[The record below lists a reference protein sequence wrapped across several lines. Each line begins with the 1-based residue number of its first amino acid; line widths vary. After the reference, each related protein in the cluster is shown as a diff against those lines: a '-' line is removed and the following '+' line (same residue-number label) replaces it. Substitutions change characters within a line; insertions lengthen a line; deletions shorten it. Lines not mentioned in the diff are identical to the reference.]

1 MHSNSDWTWGEKF
14 MIVLPVAYRY
24 VPIDA
29 RVFAAHDRSRV
40 IERCARSSSIIH
52 IEHGDASG
60 SELKL

>member
-1 MHSNSDWTWGEKF
+1 

-40 IERCARSSSIIH
+40 IDRCARSSSIIH